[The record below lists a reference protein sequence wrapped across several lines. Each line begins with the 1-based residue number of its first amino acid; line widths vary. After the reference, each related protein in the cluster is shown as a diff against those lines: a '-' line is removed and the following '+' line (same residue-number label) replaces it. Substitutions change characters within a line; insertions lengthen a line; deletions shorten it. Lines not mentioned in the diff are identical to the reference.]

1 MSDYT
6 KIKDKYTAYFDNFV
20 YPNIIKS
27 LFCRYMLVG
36 EGVAERKIFELY
48 LLKYGATLNKN
59 DIDYCIVDGKIFF
72 PCILQTLKDIGIK
85 TITLHDLDAENQ
97 AIHQYL
103 NEQIKLLSNKVI
115 SLKPDLENYL
125 GITQEIKKQENYD
138 KYRVATI
145 MMNQYYLDDNLRLNE
160 LFDKISQM
168 IEELNSEEKQGKQSL
183 HFMLIYGIIS
193 SRSDTF
199 LLQQYS
205 HTNKLVRFYQG
216 VDGLKT
222 GYTGEAGYC
231 LTSTMKRGNMRI
243 ITVVMNE
250 PDSATRNSETVK
262 MLDYAFGM
270 YKVDTIVAQGKV
282 VEKREIPSGDKVNIE
297 ISAKSDIN
305 VLRRKMDKDRDISY
319 KTEVYDIKLPVNKGD
334 VVGKIYLYEGSKK
347 IGSGDLTVKDN
358 VKKAGLF
365 KVYIRNIGRVLSGK
379 MGQNLNSSKYYYDF
393 NGYMLYVNGKAV
405 N

>member
-1 MSDYT
+1 MEASTGDILFEKNSYEKLPPASMT
-6 KIKDKYTAYFDNFV
+6 KIMTMLLIMENIENGNLSWDDEVTASENASSMGGSQIFLEAGEVMSVKDMVKGIAIASGNDAAVAMAEKIAGTEEEFVKLMNNRAKELGLENTNF
-20 YPNIIKS
+20 
-27 LFCRYMLVG
+27 
-36 EGVAERKIFELY
+36 
-48 LLKYGATLNKN
+48 KN
-59 DIDYCIVDGKIFF
+59 VTG
-72 PCILQTLKDIGIK
+72 LE
-85 TITLHDLDAENQ
+85 AENHYSS
-97 AIHQYL
+97 AHDMAVMARELIKHEKILEFTGTYEDYL
-103 NEQIKLLSNKVI
+103 R
-115 SLKPDLENYL
+115 EN
-125 GITQEIKKQENYD
+125 TDKKFWLVN
-138 KYRVATI
+138 
-145 MMNQYYLDDNLRLNE
+145 
-160 LFDKISQM
+160 
-168 IEELNSEEKQGKQSL
+168 
-183 HFMLIYGIIS
+183 
-193 SRSDTF
+193 
-199 LLQQYS
+199 
-205 HTNKLVRFYQG
+205 TNKLVRFYQG

-358 VKKAGLF
+358 VKKAGIF

-379 MGQNLNSSKYYYDF
+379 MG
-393 NGYMLYVNGKAV
+393 
-405 N
+405 

>member
-1 MSDYT
+1 MFKKVCYLIICVIFGCGFVYAEDETSLAENAKSAIIMEASTGDILFEKNSYEKLPPASMT
-6 KIKDKYTAYFDNFV
+6 KIMTMLLIMENIENGNLSWGDEVTASENASSMGGSQIFLEAGEVMSVKDMVKGIAIASGNDAAVAMAEKIAGTEEEFVKLMNNRAKELGLENTNF
-20 YPNIIKS
+20 
-27 LFCRYMLVG
+27 
-36 EGVAERKIFELY
+36 
-48 LLKYGATLNKN
+48 KN
-59 DIDYCIVDGKIFF
+59 VTG
-72 PCILQTLKDIGIK
+72 LE
-85 TITLHDLDAENQ
+85 AENHYSS
-97 AIHQYL
+97 AHDMAVMARELIKHEKILEFTGTYEDYL
-103 NEQIKLLSNKVI
+103 R
-115 SLKPDLENYL
+115 EN
-125 GITQEIKKQENYD
+125 TDKKFWLVN
-138 KYRVATI
+138 
-145 MMNQYYLDDNLRLNE
+145 
-160 LFDKISQM
+160 
-168 IEELNSEEKQGKQSL
+168 
-183 HFMLIYGIIS
+183 
-193 SRSDTF
+193 
-199 LLQQYS
+199 
-205 HTNKLVRFYQG
+205 TNKLVRFYQG

-270 YKVDTIVAQGKV
+270 YKVDTIVAKGKV

-379 MGQNLNSSKYYYDF
+379 MG
-393 NGYMLYVNGKAV
+393 
-405 N
+405 

>member
-1 MSDYT
+1 MFKKVCYLIICVIFGCGFVYAEDETSLAENAKSAIIMEASTGDILFGKNSYEKLPPASMT
-6 KIKDKYTAYFDNFV
+6 KIMTMLLIMENIENGNLSWDDEVTASENASSMGGSQIFLEAGEVMSVKDMVKGIAIASGNDAAVAMAEKIAGTEEEFVKLMNNRAKELGLENTNF
-20 YPNIIKS
+20 
-27 LFCRYMLVG
+27 
-36 EGVAERKIFELY
+36 
-48 LLKYGATLNKN
+48 KN
-59 DIDYCIVDGKIFF
+59 VTG
-72 PCILQTLKDIGIK
+72 LE
-85 TITLHDLDAENQ
+85 AENHYSS
-97 AIHQYL
+97 AHDMAVMARELIKHEKILEFTGTYEDYL
-103 NEQIKLLSNKVI
+103 R
-115 SLKPDLENYL
+115 EN
-125 GITQEIKKQENYD
+125 TDKKFWLVN
-138 KYRVATI
+138 
-145 MMNQYYLDDNLRLNE
+145 
-160 LFDKISQM
+160 
-168 IEELNSEEKQGKQSL
+168 
-183 HFMLIYGIIS
+183 
-193 SRSDTF
+193 
-199 LLQQYS
+199 
-205 HTNKLVRFYQG
+205 TNKLVRFYQG

-270 YKVDTIVAQGKV
+270 YKVDTIVAKGKV

-319 KTEVYDIKLPVNKGD
+319 KTEVYDIKLPINKGD

-379 MGQNLNSSKYYYDF
+379 MG
-393 NGYMLYVNGKAV
+393 
-405 N
+405 

>member
-1 MSDYT
+1 MFKKVCYLIICVIFGCGFVYAEDETSLAENAKSAIIMEASTGDILFEKNSYEKLPPASMT
-6 KIKDKYTAYFDNFV
+6 KIMTMLLIMENIENGNLSWDDEVTASENASSMGGSQIFLEAGEVMSVKDMVKGIAIASGNDAAVAMAEKIAGTEEAFVKLMNNRAKELGLENTNF
-20 YPNIIKS
+20 
-27 LFCRYMLVG
+27 
-36 EGVAERKIFELY
+36 
-48 LLKYGATLNKN
+48 KN
-59 DIDYCIVDGKIFF
+59 VTG
-72 PCILQTLKDIGIK
+72 LE
-85 TITLHDLDAENQ
+85 AENHYSS
-97 AIHQYL
+97 AHDMAVMARELIKHEKILEFTGTYEDYL
-103 NEQIKLLSNKVI
+103 R
-115 SLKPDLENYL
+115 EN
-125 GITQEIKKQENYD
+125 TDKKFWLVN
-138 KYRVATI
+138 
-145 MMNQYYLDDNLRLNE
+145 
-160 LFDKISQM
+160 
-168 IEELNSEEKQGKQSL
+168 
-183 HFMLIYGIIS
+183 
-193 SRSDTF
+193 
-199 LLQQYS
+199 
-205 HTNKLVRFYQG
+205 TNKLVRFYQG

-270 YKVDTIVAQGKV
+270 YKVDTIVAKGKV

-379 MGQNLNSSKYYYDF
+379 MG
-393 NGYMLYVNGKAV
+393 
-405 N
+405 

>member
-1 MSDYT
+1 MNGLFKKVCYLIICVIFGCGFVYAEEDTSLAENAKSAIIMEASTGDILFEKNSYEKLPPASMT
-6 KIKDKYTAYFDNFV
+6 KIMTMLLIMENIEKGNLSWDDEVTASENASSMGGSQIFLEAGEVMSVKDMVKGIAIASGNDAAVAMAEKIAGTEEEFVKLMNNRAKELGLENTNF
-20 YPNIIKS
+20 
-27 LFCRYMLVG
+27 
-36 EGVAERKIFELY
+36 
-48 LLKYGATLNKN
+48 KN
-59 DIDYCIVDGKIFF
+59 VTG
-72 PCILQTLKDIGIK
+72 LE
-85 TITLHDLDAENQ
+85 AENHYSS
-97 AIHQYL
+97 AHDMAVMARELIKHEKILEFTGTYEDYL
-103 NEQIKLLSNKVI
+103 R
-115 SLKPDLENYL
+115 EN
-125 GITQEIKKQENYD
+125 TDKKFWLVN
-138 KYRVATI
+138 
-145 MMNQYYLDDNLRLNE
+145 
-160 LFDKISQM
+160 
-168 IEELNSEEKQGKQSL
+168 
-183 HFMLIYGIIS
+183 
-193 SRSDTF
+193 
-199 LLQQYS
+199 
-205 HTNKLVRFYQG
+205 TNKLVRFYQG

-270 YKVDTIVAQGKV
+270 YKVDTIVAKGKV
-282 VEKREIPSGDKVNIE
+282 VDKREIPSGDKVNIE

-334 VVGKIYLYEGSKK
+334 VVGKIYLYEGSKR

-379 MGQNLNSSKYYYDF
+379 MG
-393 NGYMLYVNGKAV
+393 
-405 N
+405 

>member
-1 MSDYT
+1 MFKKVCYLIICVIFGCGFVYAEEDTSLAENAKSAIIMEASTGDILFEKNSYEKLPPASMT
-6 KIKDKYTAYFDNFV
+6 KIMTMLLIMENIEKGNLSWDDEVTASENASSMGGSQIFLEAGEVMSVKDMVKGIAIASGNDAAVAMAEKIAGTEEEFVKLMNNRAKELGLENTNF
-20 YPNIIKS
+20 
-27 LFCRYMLVG
+27 
-36 EGVAERKIFELY
+36 
-48 LLKYGATLNKN
+48 KN
-59 DIDYCIVDGKIFF
+59 VTG
-72 PCILQTLKDIGIK
+72 LE
-85 TITLHDLDAENQ
+85 AENHYSS
-97 AIHQYL
+97 AHDMAVMARELIKHEKILEFTGTYEDYL
-103 NEQIKLLSNKVI
+103 R
-115 SLKPDLENYL
+115 EN
-125 GITQEIKKQENYD
+125 TDKKFWLVN
-138 KYRVATI
+138 
-145 MMNQYYLDDNLRLNE
+145 
-160 LFDKISQM
+160 
-168 IEELNSEEKQGKQSL
+168 
-183 HFMLIYGIIS
+183 
-193 SRSDTF
+193 
-199 LLQQYS
+199 
-205 HTNKLVRFYQG
+205 TNKLVRFYQG

-270 YKVDTIVAQGKV
+270 YKVDTIVAKGKV
-282 VEKREIPSGDKVNIE
+282 VDKREIPSGDKVNIE

-379 MGQNLNSSKYYYDF
+379 MG
-393 NGYMLYVNGKAV
+393 
-405 N
+405 

>member
-1 MSDYT
+1 MFKKVCYLIICVIFGCGFVYAEDETLLAENAKSAIIMEASTGDILFEKNSYEKLPPASMT
-6 KIKDKYTAYFDNFV
+6 KIMTMLLIMENIENGNLSWDDEVTASENASSMGGSQIFLEAGEVMSVKDMVKGIAIASGNDAAVAMAEKIAGTEEEFVKLMNNRAKELGLENTNF
-20 YPNIIKS
+20 
-27 LFCRYMLVG
+27 
-36 EGVAERKIFELY
+36 
-48 LLKYGATLNKN
+48 KN
-59 DIDYCIVDGKIFF
+59 VTG
-72 PCILQTLKDIGIK
+72 LE
-85 TITLHDLDAENQ
+85 AENHYSS
-97 AIHQYL
+97 AHDMAVMARELIKHEKILEFTGTYEDYL
-103 NEQIKLLSNKVI
+103 R
-115 SLKPDLENYL
+115 EN
-125 GITQEIKKQENYD
+125 TDKKFWLVN
-138 KYRVATI
+138 
-145 MMNQYYLDDNLRLNE
+145 
-160 LFDKISQM
+160 
-168 IEELNSEEKQGKQSL
+168 
-183 HFMLIYGIIS
+183 
-193 SRSDTF
+193 
-199 LLQQYS
+199 
-205 HTNKLVRFYQG
+205 TNKLVRFYQG

-270 YKVDTIVAQGKV
+270 YKVDTIVAKGKV

-379 MGQNLNSSKYYYDF
+379 MG
-393 NGYMLYVNGKAV
+393 
-405 N
+405 

>member
-1 MSDYT
+1 MFKKVCYLIICVIFGCGFVYAEDETSLAENAKSAIIMEASTGDILFEKNSYEKLPPASMT
-6 KIKDKYTAYFDNFV
+6 KIMTMLLIMENIENGNLSWDDEVTASENASSMGGSQIFLEAGEVMSVKDMVKGIAIASGNDAAVAMAEKIAGTEEEFVKLMNNRAKELGLENTNF
-20 YPNIIKS
+20 
-27 LFCRYMLVG
+27 
-36 EGVAERKIFELY
+36 
-48 LLKYGATLNKN
+48 KN
-59 DIDYCIVDGKIFF
+59 VTG
-72 PCILQTLKDIGIK
+72 LE
-85 TITLHDLDAENQ
+85 AENHYSS
-97 AIHQYL
+97 AHDMAVMARELIKHEKILEFTGTYEDYL
-103 NEQIKLLSNKVI
+103 R
-115 SLKPDLENYL
+115 EN
-125 GITQEIKKQENYD
+125 TDKKFWLVN
-138 KYRVATI
+138 
-145 MMNQYYLDDNLRLNE
+145 
-160 LFDKISQM
+160 
-168 IEELNSEEKQGKQSL
+168 
-183 HFMLIYGIIS
+183 
-193 SRSDTF
+193 
-199 LLQQYS
+199 
-205 HTNKLVRFYQG
+205 TNKLVRFYQG

-270 YKVDTIVAQGKV
+270 YKVDTIVAKGKV

-334 VVGKIYLYEGSKK
+334 VVGKIYLYDGSKK

-379 MGQNLNSSKYYYDF
+379 MG
-393 NGYMLYVNGKAV
+393 
-405 N
+405 

>member
-1 MSDYT
+1 MFKKVCYLIICVIFGCGFVYAEDETSLAENAKSAIIMEASTGDILFEKNSYEKLPPASMT
-6 KIKDKYTAYFDNFV
+6 KIMTMLLIMENIENGNLSWDDEVTASENASSMGGSQNFLEAGEVMSVKDMVKGIAIASGNDAAVAMAEKIAGTEEEFVKLMNNRAKELGLENTNF
-20 YPNIIKS
+20 
-27 LFCRYMLVG
+27 
-36 EGVAERKIFELY
+36 
-48 LLKYGATLNKN
+48 KN
-59 DIDYCIVDGKIFF
+59 VTG
-72 PCILQTLKDIGIK
+72 LE
-85 TITLHDLDAENQ
+85 AENHYSS
-97 AIHQYL
+97 AHDMAVMARELIKHEKILEFTGTYEDYL
-103 NEQIKLLSNKVI
+103 R
-115 SLKPDLENYL
+115 EN
-125 GITQEIKKQENYD
+125 TDKKFWLVN
-138 KYRVATI
+138 
-145 MMNQYYLDDNLRLNE
+145 
-160 LFDKISQM
+160 
-168 IEELNSEEKQGKQSL
+168 
-183 HFMLIYGIIS
+183 
-193 SRSDTF
+193 
-199 LLQQYS
+199 
-205 HTNKLVRFYQG
+205 TNKLVRFYQG

-270 YKVDTIVAQGKV
+270 YKVDTIVAKGKV

-358 VKKAGLF
+358 VKKAGIF

-379 MGQNLNSSKYYYDF
+379 MG
-393 NGYMLYVNGKAV
+393 
-405 N
+405 

>member
-1 MSDYT
+1 MFKKVCYLIICVIFGCGFVYAEDETSLAENAKSAIIMEASTGDILFEKNSYEKLPPASMT
-6 KIKDKYTAYFDNFV
+6 KIMTMLLIMENIENGNLSWDDEVTASENASSMGGSQIFLEAGEVMSVKDMVKGIAIASGNDAAVAMAEKIAGTEEEFVKLMNNRAKELGLENTNF
-20 YPNIIKS
+20 
-27 LFCRYMLVG
+27 
-36 EGVAERKIFELY
+36 
-48 LLKYGATLNKN
+48 KN
-59 DIDYCIVDGKIFF
+59 VTG
-72 PCILQTLKDIGIK
+72 LE
-85 TITLHDLDAENQ
+85 AENHYSS
-97 AIHQYL
+97 AHDMAVMARELIKHEKILEFTGTYEDYL
-103 NEQIKLLSNKVI
+103 R
-115 SLKPDLENYL
+115 EN
-125 GITQEIKKQENYD
+125 TDKKFWLVN
-138 KYRVATI
+138 
-145 MMNQYYLDDNLRLNE
+145 
-160 LFDKISQM
+160 
-168 IEELNSEEKQGKQSL
+168 
-183 HFMLIYGIIS
+183 
-193 SRSDTF
+193 
-199 LLQQYS
+199 
-205 HTNKLVRFYQG
+205 TNKLVRFYQG

-231 LTSTMKRGNMRI
+231 LKSTMKRGNMRI

-270 YKVDTIVAQGKV
+270 YKVDTIVAKGKV

-379 MGQNLNSSKYYYDF
+379 MG
-393 NGYMLYVNGKAV
+393 
-405 N
+405 

>member
-1 MSDYT
+1 MLYSYT
-6 KIKDKYTAYFDNFV
+6 I
-20 YPNIIKS
+20 
-27 LFCRYMLVG
+27 
-36 EGVAERKIFELY
+36 
-48 LLKYGATLNKN
+48 
-59 DIDYCIVDGKIFF
+59 
-72 PCILQTLKDIGIK
+72 
-85 TITLHDLDAENQ
+85 
-97 AIHQYL
+97 
-103 NEQIKLLSNKVI
+103 
-115 SLKPDLENYL
+115 
-125 GITQEIKKQENYD
+125 
-138 KYRVATI
+138 
-145 MMNQYYLDDNLRLNE
+145 
-160 LFDKISQM
+160 
-168 IEELNSEEKQGKQSL
+168 
-183 HFMLIYGIIS
+183 
-193 SRSDTF
+193 
-199 LLQQYS
+199 
-205 HTNKLVRFYQG
+205 KLVRFYQG

-270 YKVDTIVAQGKV
+270 YKVDTIVAKGKV

-358 VKKAGLF
+358 VKKAGIF

-379 MGQNLNSSKYYYDF
+379 MG
-393 NGYMLYVNGKAV
+393 
-405 N
+405 

>member
-1 MSDYT
+1 MFKKVCYLIICVIFGCGFVYAEEDTSLAENAKSAIIMEASTGDILFEKNSYEKLPPASMT
-6 KIKDKYTAYFDNFV
+6 KIMTMLLIMENIEKGNLSWDDEVTASENASSMGGSQIFLEAGEVMSVKDMVKGIAIASGNDAAVAMAEKIAGTEEEFVKLMNNRAKELGLENTNF
-20 YPNIIKS
+20 
-27 LFCRYMLVG
+27 
-36 EGVAERKIFELY
+36 
-48 LLKYGATLNKN
+48 KN
-59 DIDYCIVDGKIFF
+59 VTG
-72 PCILQTLKDIGIK
+72 LE
-85 TITLHDLDAENQ
+85 AENHYSS
-97 AIHQYL
+97 AHDMAVMARELIKHEKILEFTGTYEDYL
-103 NEQIKLLSNKVI
+103 R
-115 SLKPDLENYL
+115 EN
-125 GITQEIKKQENYD
+125 TDKKFWLVN
-138 KYRVATI
+138 
-145 MMNQYYLDDNLRLNE
+145 
-160 LFDKISQM
+160 
-168 IEELNSEEKQGKQSL
+168 
-183 HFMLIYGIIS
+183 
-193 SRSDTF
+193 
-199 LLQQYS
+199 
-205 HTNKLVRFYQG
+205 TNKLVRFYQG

-270 YKVDTIVAQGKV
+270 YKVDTIVAKGKV

-379 MGQNLNSSKYYYDF
+379 MG
-393 NGYMLYVNGKAV
+393 
-405 N
+405 

>member
-1 MSDYT
+1 MFKKVCYLIICVIFGCGFVYAEDETSLAENAKSAIIMEASTGDILFEKNSYEKLPPASMT
-6 KIKDKYTAYFDNFV
+6 KIMTMLLIMENIENGNLSWDDEVTASENASSMGGSQIFLEAGEVMSVKDMVKGIAIASGNDAAVAMAEKIAGTEEEFVKLMNNRAKELGLENTNF
-20 YPNIIKS
+20 
-27 LFCRYMLVG
+27 
-36 EGVAERKIFELY
+36 
-48 LLKYGATLNKN
+48 KN
-59 DIDYCIVDGKIFF
+59 VTG
-72 PCILQTLKDIGIK
+72 LE
-85 TITLHDLDAENQ
+85 AENHYSSAHDM
-97 AIHQYL
+97 AIMARELIKHEKILEFTGTYEDYL
-103 NEQIKLLSNKVI
+103 R
-115 SLKPDLENYL
+115 EN
-125 GITQEIKKQENYD
+125 TDKKFWLVN
-138 KYRVATI
+138 
-145 MMNQYYLDDNLRLNE
+145 
-160 LFDKISQM
+160 
-168 IEELNSEEKQGKQSL
+168 
-183 HFMLIYGIIS
+183 
-193 SRSDTF
+193 
-199 LLQQYS
+199 
-205 HTNKLVRFYQG
+205 TNKLVRFYQG

-270 YKVDTIVAQGKV
+270 YKVDTIVAKGKV

-305 VLRRKMDKDRDISY
+305 VLRRKMDKDRDISS

-365 KVYIRNIGRVLSGK
+365 KVYIRNIVRVLSGK
-379 MGQNLNSSKYYYDF
+379 MG
-393 NGYMLYVNGKAV
+393 
-405 N
+405 

>member
-1 MSDYT
+1 MFKKVCYLIICVIFGCGFVYAEDETSLAENAKSAIIMEASTGDILFEKNSYEKLPPASMT
-6 KIKDKYTAYFDNFV
+6 KIMTMLLIMENIENGNLSWDDEVTASENASSMGGSQIFLEAGEVMSVKDMVKGIAIASGNDAAVAMAEKIAGTEEEFVKLMNNRSKELGLENTNF
-20 YPNIIKS
+20 
-27 LFCRYMLVG
+27 
-36 EGVAERKIFELY
+36 
-48 LLKYGATLNKN
+48 KN
-59 DIDYCIVDGKIFF
+59 VTG
-72 PCILQTLKDIGIK
+72 LE
-85 TITLHDLDAENQ
+85 AENHYSS
-97 AIHQYL
+97 AHDMAVMARELIKHEKILEFTGTYEDYL
-103 NEQIKLLSNKVI
+103 R
-115 SLKPDLENYL
+115 EN
-125 GITQEIKKQENYD
+125 TDKKFWLVN
-138 KYRVATI
+138 
-145 MMNQYYLDDNLRLNE
+145 
-160 LFDKISQM
+160 
-168 IEELNSEEKQGKQSL
+168 
-183 HFMLIYGIIS
+183 
-193 SRSDTF
+193 
-199 LLQQYS
+199 
-205 HTNKLVRFYQG
+205 TNKLVRFYQG

-270 YKVDTIVAQGKV
+270 YKVDTIVAKGKV

-305 VLRRKMDKDRDISY
+305 VLRRKMDKYRDISY

-379 MGQNLNSSKYYYDF
+379 MG
-393 NGYMLYVNGKAV
+393 
-405 N
+405 

>member
-1 MSDYT
+1 MFKKVCYLIICVIFGCGFVYAEDETSLAENAKSAIIMEASTGDILFEKNSYEKLPPASMT
-6 KIKDKYTAYFDNFV
+6 KIMTMLLIMENIENSNLSWDDEVTASENASSMGGSQIFLEAGEVMSVKDMVKGIAIASGNDAAVAMAEKIAGTEEEFVKLMNNRAKELGLENTNF
-20 YPNIIKS
+20 
-27 LFCRYMLVG
+27 
-36 EGVAERKIFELY
+36 
-48 LLKYGATLNKN
+48 KN
-59 DIDYCIVDGKIFF
+59 VTG
-72 PCILQTLKDIGIK
+72 LE
-85 TITLHDLDAENQ
+85 AENHYSS
-97 AIHQYL
+97 AHDMAVMARELIKHEKILEFTGTYEDYL
-103 NEQIKLLSNKVI
+103 R
-115 SLKPDLENYL
+115 EN
-125 GITQEIKKQENYD
+125 TDKKFWLVN
-138 KYRVATI
+138 
-145 MMNQYYLDDNLRLNE
+145 
-160 LFDKISQM
+160 
-168 IEELNSEEKQGKQSL
+168 
-183 HFMLIYGIIS
+183 
-193 SRSDTF
+193 
-199 LLQQYS
+199 
-205 HTNKLVRFYQG
+205 TNKLVRFYQG

-270 YKVDTIVAQGKV
+270 YKVDTIVAKGKV

-379 MGQNLNSSKYYYDF
+379 MG
-393 NGYMLYVNGKAV
+393 
-405 N
+405 

>member
-1 MSDYT
+1 MHTSYLIICVIFGCGFVYAEDETSLAENAKSAIIMEASTGDILFEKNSYEKLPPASMT
-6 KIKDKYTAYFDNFV
+6 KIMTMLLIMENIENGNLSWDDEVTASENASSMGGSQIFLEAGEVMSVKDMVKGIAIASGNDAAVAMAEKIAGTEEEFVKLMNNRAKELGLENTNF
-20 YPNIIKS
+20 
-27 LFCRYMLVG
+27 
-36 EGVAERKIFELY
+36 
-48 LLKYGATLNKN
+48 KN
-59 DIDYCIVDGKIFF
+59 VTG
-72 PCILQTLKDIGIK
+72 LE
-85 TITLHDLDAENQ
+85 AENHYSS
-97 AIHQYL
+97 AHDMAVMARELIKHEKILEFTGTYEDYL
-103 NEQIKLLSNKVI
+103 R
-115 SLKPDLENYL
+115 EN
-125 GITQEIKKQENYD
+125 TDKKFWLVN
-138 KYRVATI
+138 
-145 MMNQYYLDDNLRLNE
+145 
-160 LFDKISQM
+160 
-168 IEELNSEEKQGKQSL
+168 
-183 HFMLIYGIIS
+183 
-193 SRSDTF
+193 
-199 LLQQYS
+199 
-205 HTNKLVRFYQG
+205 TNKLVRFYDG

-270 YKVDTIVAQGKV
+270 YKVDTIVAKGKV

-379 MGQNLNSSKYYYDF
+379 MG
-393 NGYMLYVNGKAV
+393 
-405 N
+405 

>member
-1 MSDYT
+1 MFKKVCYLIICVIFGCGFVYAEDETSLAENAKSAIIMEASTGDILFEKNSYEKLPPASMT
-6 KIKDKYTAYFDNFV
+6 KIMTMLLIMENIENGNLSWDDEVTASENASSMGGSQIF
-20 YPNIIKS
+20 
-27 LFCRYMLVG
+27 LEVG
-36 EGVAERKIFELY
+36 EVMSVKDMVKGIAIASGNDAAVAMAEKIAGTEEEFVKLMNNRAKELG
-48 LLKYGATLNKN
+48 LENTNFKN
-59 DIDYCIVDGKIFF
+59 VTG
-72 PCILQTLKDIGIK
+72 LE
-85 TITLHDLDAENQ
+85 AENHYSS
-97 AIHQYL
+97 AHDMAVMARELIKHEKILEFTGTYEDYL
-103 NEQIKLLSNKVI
+103 R
-115 SLKPDLENYL
+115 EN
-125 GITQEIKKQENYD
+125 TDKKFWLVN
-138 KYRVATI
+138 
-145 MMNQYYLDDNLRLNE
+145 
-160 LFDKISQM
+160 
-168 IEELNSEEKQGKQSL
+168 
-183 HFMLIYGIIS
+183 
-193 SRSDTF
+193 
-199 LLQQYS
+199 
-205 HTNKLVRFYQG
+205 TNKLVRFYQG

-270 YKVDTIVAQGKV
+270 YKVDTIVAKGKV

-334 VVGKIYLYEGSKK
+334 VVGKIYLYDGSKK

-358 VKKAGLF
+358 VKKAGIF

-379 MGQNLNSSKYYYDF
+379 MG
-393 NGYMLYVNGKAV
+393 
-405 N
+405 

>member
-1 MSDYT
+1 MFKKVCYLIICVIFGCGFVYAEDETSLAENAKSAIIMDASTGDILFEKNSYEKLPPASMT
-6 KIKDKYTAYFDNFV
+6 KIMTMLLIMENIENGNLSWDDEVTASENASSMGGSQIFLEAGEVMSVKDMVKGIAIASGNDAAVAMAEKIAGTEEEFVKLMNNRAKELGLENTNF
-20 YPNIIKS
+20 
-27 LFCRYMLVG
+27 
-36 EGVAERKIFELY
+36 
-48 LLKYGATLNKN
+48 KN
-59 DIDYCIVDGKIFF
+59 VTG
-72 PCILQTLKDIGIK
+72 LE
-85 TITLHDLDAENQ
+85 AENHYSS
-97 AIHQYL
+97 AHDMAVMARELIKHEKILEFTGTYEDYL
-103 NEQIKLLSNKVI
+103 R
-115 SLKPDLENYL
+115 EN
-125 GITQEIKKQENYD
+125 TDKKFWLVN
-138 KYRVATI
+138 
-145 MMNQYYLDDNLRLNE
+145 
-160 LFDKISQM
+160 
-168 IEELNSEEKQGKQSL
+168 
-183 HFMLIYGIIS
+183 
-193 SRSDTF
+193 
-199 LLQQYS
+199 
-205 HTNKLVRFYQG
+205 TNKLVRFYQG

-270 YKVDTIVAQGKV
+270 YKVDTIVAKGKV

-334 VVGKIYLYEGSKK
+334 VVGKIYLYDGSKK

-358 VKKAGLF
+358 VKKAGIF

-379 MGQNLNSSKYYYDF
+379 MG
-393 NGYMLYVNGKAV
+393 
-405 N
+405 

>member
-1 MSDYT
+1 MFKKVCYLIICVIFGCGFVYAEDETSLAENAKSAIIMEASTGDILFEKNSYEKLPPASMT
-6 KIKDKYTAYFDNFV
+6 KIMTMLLIMENIENGNLSWDDEVTASENASSMGGSQIFLEAGEVMSVKDMVKGIAIASGNDAAVAMAEKIAGTEEEFVKLMNNRAKELGLENTNF
-20 YPNIIKS
+20 
-27 LFCRYMLVG
+27 
-36 EGVAERKIFELY
+36 
-48 LLKYGATLNKN
+48 KN
-59 DIDYCIVDGKIFF
+59 VTG
-72 PCILQTLKDIGIK
+72 LE
-85 TITLHDLDAENQ
+85 AENHYSS
-97 AIHQYL
+97 AHDMAVMARELIKHEKILEFTGTYEDYL
-103 NEQIKLLSNKVI
+103 R
-115 SLKPDLENYL
+115 EN
-125 GITQEIKKQENYD
+125 TDKKFWLVN
-138 KYRVATI
+138 
-145 MMNQYYLDDNLRLNE
+145 
-160 LFDKISQM
+160 
-168 IEELNSEEKQGKQSL
+168 
-183 HFMLIYGIIS
+183 
-193 SRSDTF
+193 
-199 LLQQYS
+199 
-205 HTNKLVRFYQG
+205 TNKLVRFYQG

-262 MLDYAFGM
+262 MLDYTFGM
-270 YKVDTIVAQGKV
+270 YKVDTIVAKGKV

-379 MGQNLNSSKYYYDF
+379 MG
-393 NGYMLYVNGKAV
+393 
-405 N
+405 

>member
-1 MSDYT
+1 MFKKVCYLIICVIFGCGFVYAEDETSLAENAKSAIIMEASTGDILFEKNSYEKLPPASMT
-6 KIKDKYTAYFDNFV
+6 KIMTMLLIMENIENGNLSWDDEVTASENASSMGGSQIFLEAGEVMSVKDMVKGIAIASGNDAAVAMAEKIAGTEEEFVKLMNNRAKELGLENTNF
-20 YPNIIKS
+20 
-27 LFCRYMLVG
+27 
-36 EGVAERKIFELY
+36 
-48 LLKYGATLNKN
+48 KN
-59 DIDYCIVDGKIFF
+59 VTG
-72 PCILQTLKDIGIK
+72 LE
-85 TITLHDLDAENQ
+85 AENHYSS
-97 AIHQYL
+97 AHDMAVMAREL
-103 NEQIKLLSNKVI
+103 IKHEKI
-115 SLKPDLENYL
+115 LEFTGTYEDYFREN
-125 GITQEIKKQENYD
+125 TDKKFWLVN
-138 KYRVATI
+138 
-145 MMNQYYLDDNLRLNE
+145 
-160 LFDKISQM
+160 
-168 IEELNSEEKQGKQSL
+168 
-183 HFMLIYGIIS
+183 
-193 SRSDTF
+193 
-199 LLQQYS
+199 
-205 HTNKLVRFYQG
+205 TNKLVRFYQG

-270 YKVDTIVAQGKV
+270 YKVDTIVAKGKV

-358 VKKAGLF
+358 VKKAGIF

-379 MGQNLNSSKYYYDF
+379 MG
-393 NGYMLYVNGKAV
+393 
-405 N
+405 

>member
-1 MSDYT
+1 MFKKVCYLIICVIFGCGFVYAEDETSLAENAKSAIIMEASTGDILFEKNSYEKLPPASMT
-6 KIKDKYTAYFDNFV
+6 KIMTMLLIMENIENGNLSWDDEVTASENASSMGGSQIFLEAGEVMSVKDMVKGIAIASGNDAAVAMAEKIAGTEEEFVKLMNNRAKELGLENTNF
-20 YPNIIKS
+20 
-27 LFCRYMLVG
+27 
-36 EGVAERKIFELY
+36 
-48 LLKYGATLNKN
+48 KN
-59 DIDYCIVDGKIFF
+59 VTG
-72 PCILQTLKDIGIK
+72 LE
-85 TITLHDLDAENQ
+85 AENHYSS
-97 AIHQYL
+97 AHDMAVMARELIKHEKILEFTGTYEDYL
-103 NEQIKLLSNKVI
+103 R
-115 SLKPDLENYL
+115 EN
-125 GITQEIKKQENYD
+125 TDKKFWLVN
-138 KYRVATI
+138 
-145 MMNQYYLDDNLRLNE
+145 
-160 LFDKISQM
+160 
-168 IEELNSEEKQGKQSL
+168 
-183 HFMLIYGIIS
+183 
-193 SRSDTF
+193 
-199 LLQQYS
+199 
-205 HTNKLVRFYQG
+205 TNKLVRFYQG

-270 YKVDTIVAQGKV
+270 YKVDTIVAKGKV

-358 VKKAGLF
+358 VKKARLF

-379 MGQNLNSSKYYYDF
+379 MG
-393 NGYMLYVNGKAV
+393 
-405 N
+405 

>member
-1 MSDYT
+1 MFKKVCYLIICVIFGCGFVYAEDETSLAENAKSAIIMEASTGDILFEKNSYEKLPPASMT
-6 KIKDKYTAYFDNFV
+6 KIMTMLLIMENIENGNLSWDDEVTASENASSMGGSQIFLEAGEVMSVKDMVKGIAIASGNDAAVAMAEKIAGTEEEFVKLMNNRAKELGLENTNF
-20 YPNIIKS
+20 
-27 LFCRYMLVG
+27 
-36 EGVAERKIFELY
+36 
-48 LLKYGATLNKN
+48 KN
-59 DIDYCIVDGKIFF
+59 VTG
-72 PCILQTLKDIGIK
+72 LE
-85 TITLHDLDAENQ
+85 AENHYSS
-97 AIHQYL
+97 AHDMAVMARELIKHEKILEFTGTYEDYL
-103 NEQIKLLSNKVI
+103 R
-115 SLKPDLENYL
+115 EN
-125 GITQEIKKQENYD
+125 TDKKFWLVN
-138 KYRVATI
+138 
-145 MMNQYYLDDNLRLNE
+145 
-160 LFDKISQM
+160 
-168 IEELNSEEKQGKQSL
+168 
-183 HFMLIYGIIS
+183 
-193 SRSDTF
+193 
-199 LLQQYS
+199 
-205 HTNKLVRFYQG
+205 TNKLVRFYQG

-270 YKVDTIVAQGKV
+270 YKVDTIVAKGKV

-334 VVGKIYLYEGSKK
+334 VVGKIYLYDGSKK

-358 VKKAGLF
+358 VKKAGIF

-379 MGQNLNSSKYYYDF
+379 MG
-393 NGYMLYVNGKAV
+393 
-405 N
+405 

>member
-1 MSDYT
+1 MFKKVCYLIICVIFGCGFVYAEDETSLAENAKSAIIMEASTGDILFEKNSYEKLPPASMT
-6 KIKDKYTAYFDNFV
+6 KIMTMLLIMENIENGNLSWDDEVTASENASSMGGSQIFLEAGEVMSVKDMVKGIAIASGNDAAVAMAEKIAGTEEEFVKLMNNRAKELGLENTNF
-20 YPNIIKS
+20 
-27 LFCRYMLVG
+27 
-36 EGVAERKIFELY
+36 
-48 LLKYGATLNKN
+48 KN
-59 DIDYCIVDGKIFF
+59 VTG
-72 PCILQTLKDIGIK
+72 LE
-85 TITLHDLDAENQ
+85 AENHYSS
-97 AIHQYL
+97 AHDMAVMARELIKHEKILEFTGTYEDYL
-103 NEQIKLLSNKVI
+103 R
-115 SLKPDLENYL
+115 EN
-125 GITQEIKKQENYD
+125 TDKKFWLVN
-138 KYRVATI
+138 
-145 MMNQYYLDDNLRLNE
+145 
-160 LFDKISQM
+160 
-168 IEELNSEEKQGKQSL
+168 
-183 HFMLIYGIIS
+183 
-193 SRSDTF
+193 
-199 LLQQYS
+199 
-205 HTNKLVRFYQG
+205 TNKLVRFYQG

-270 YKVDTIVAQGKV
+270 YKVDTIVAKGKV
-282 VEKREIPSGDKVNIE
+282 VEKKEIPSGDKVNIE

-358 VKKAGLF
+358 VKKAGIF

-379 MGQNLNSSKYYYDF
+379 MG
-393 NGYMLYVNGKAV
+393 
-405 N
+405 

>member
-1 MSDYT
+1 MFKKVCYLIICVIFGCGFVYAEDETSLAENAKSAIIMEASTGDILFEKNSYEKLPPASMT
-6 KIKDKYTAYFDNFV
+6 KIMTMLLIMENIENGNLSWDDEVTASENASSMGGSQIFLEAGEVMSVKDMVKGIAIASGNDAAVAMAEKIAGTEKEFVKLMNNRAKELGLENTNF
-20 YPNIIKS
+20 
-27 LFCRYMLVG
+27 
-36 EGVAERKIFELY
+36 
-48 LLKYGATLNKN
+48 KN
-59 DIDYCIVDGKIFF
+59 VTG
-72 PCILQTLKDIGIK
+72 LE
-85 TITLHDLDAENQ
+85 AENHYSS
-97 AIHQYL
+97 AHDMAVMARELIKHEKILEFTGTYEDYL
-103 NEQIKLLSNKVI
+103 R
-115 SLKPDLENYL
+115 EN
-125 GITQEIKKQENYD
+125 TDKKFWLVN
-138 KYRVATI
+138 
-145 MMNQYYLDDNLRLNE
+145 
-160 LFDKISQM
+160 
-168 IEELNSEEKQGKQSL
+168 
-183 HFMLIYGIIS
+183 
-193 SRSDTF
+193 
-199 LLQQYS
+199 
-205 HTNKLVRFYQG
+205 TNKLVRFYQG

-270 YKVDTIVAQGKV
+270 YKVDTIVAKGKV

-334 VVGKIYLYEGSKK
+334 VVGKIYLYDGSKK

-358 VKKAGLF
+358 VKKAGIF

-379 MGQNLNSSKYYYDF
+379 MG
-393 NGYMLYVNGKAV
+393 
-405 N
+405 

>member
-1 MSDYT
+1 MFKKVCYLIICVIFGCGFVYAEDETSLAENAKSAIIMEASTGDILFEKNSYEKLPPASMT
-6 KIKDKYTAYFDNFV
+6 KIMTMLLIMENIENGNLSWDDEVTASENASSMGGSQIFLEAGEVMSVKDMVKGIAIASGNDAAVAMAEKIAGTEEEFVKLMNNRAKELGLENTNF
-20 YPNIIKS
+20 
-27 LFCRYMLVG
+27 
-36 EGVAERKIFELY
+36 
-48 LLKYGATLNKN
+48 KN
-59 DIDYCIVDGKIFF
+59 VTG
-72 PCILQTLKDIGIK
+72 LE
-85 TITLHDLDAENQ
+85 AENHYSS
-97 AIHQYL
+97 AHDMAVMARELIKHEKILEFTGTYEDYL
-103 NEQIKLLSNKVI
+103 R
-115 SLKPDLENYL
+115 EN
-125 GITQEIKKQENYD
+125 TDKKFWLVN
-138 KYRVATI
+138 
-145 MMNQYYLDDNLRLNE
+145 
-160 LFDKISQM
+160 
-168 IEELNSEEKQGKQSL
+168 
-183 HFMLIYGIIS
+183 
-193 SRSDTF
+193 
-199 LLQQYS
+199 
-205 HTNKLVRFYQG
+205 TNKLVRFYQG

-222 GYTGEAGYC
+222 GYTGEAVYC

-270 YKVDTIVAQGKV
+270 YKVDTIVAKGKV

-379 MGQNLNSSKYYYDF
+379 MG
-393 NGYMLYVNGKAV
+393 
-405 N
+405 

>member
-1 MSDYT
+1 MFKKVCYLIICVIFGCGFVYAEDETSLAENAKSAIIMEASTGDILFEKNSYEKLPPASMT
-6 KIKDKYTAYFDNFV
+6 KIMTMLLIMENIENGNLSWDDEVTASENASSMGGSQIFLEAGEVMSVKDMVKGIAIASGNDAAVAMAEKIAGTEEEFVKLMNNRAKELGLENTNF
-20 YPNIIKS
+20 
-27 LFCRYMLVG
+27 
-36 EGVAERKIFELY
+36 
-48 LLKYGATLNKN
+48 KN
-59 DIDYCIVDGKIFF
+59 VTG
-72 PCILQTLKDIGIK
+72 LE
-85 TITLHDLDAENQ
+85 AENHYSS
-97 AIHQYL
+97 AHDMAVMARELIKHEKILEFTGTYEDYL
-103 NEQIKLLSNKVI
+103 R
-115 SLKPDLENYL
+115 EN
-125 GITQEIKKQENYD
+125 TDKKFWLVN
-138 KYRVATI
+138 
-145 MMNQYYLDDNLRLNE
+145 
-160 LFDKISQM
+160 
-168 IEELNSEEKQGKQSL
+168 
-183 HFMLIYGIIS
+183 
-193 SRSDTF
+193 
-199 LLQQYS
+199 
-205 HTNKLVRFYQG
+205 TNKLVRFYQG

-270 YKVDTIVAQGKV
+270 YKVDTIVAKGKV
-282 VEKREIPSGDKVNIE
+282 VEKRKIPSGDKVNIE

-358 VKKAGLF
+358 VKKAGIF

-379 MGQNLNSSKYYYDF
+379 MG
-393 NGYMLYVNGKAV
+393 
-405 N
+405 

>member
-1 MSDYT
+1 MFKKVCYLIICVIFGCGFVYAEDETSLAENAKSAIIMEASTGDILFEKNSYEKLPPASMT
-6 KIKDKYTAYFDNFV
+6 KIMTMLLIKENIENGNISWDDEVTASENASSMGGSQIFLEAGEVMSVKDMVKGIAIASGNDAAVAMAEKIAGTEEEFVKLMNNRAKELGLENTNF
-20 YPNIIKS
+20 
-27 LFCRYMLVG
+27 
-36 EGVAERKIFELY
+36 
-48 LLKYGATLNKN
+48 KN
-59 DIDYCIVDGKIFF
+59 VTG
-72 PCILQTLKDIGIK
+72 LE
-85 TITLHDLDAENQ
+85 AENHYSS
-97 AIHQYL
+97 AHDMAVMARELIKHEKILEFTGTYEDYL
-103 NEQIKLLSNKVI
+103 R
-115 SLKPDLENYL
+115 EN
-125 GITQEIKKQENYD
+125 TDKKFWLVN
-138 KYRVATI
+138 
-145 MMNQYYLDDNLRLNE
+145 
-160 LFDKISQM
+160 
-168 IEELNSEEKQGKQSL
+168 
-183 HFMLIYGIIS
+183 
-193 SRSDTF
+193 
-199 LLQQYS
+199 
-205 HTNKLVRFYQG
+205 TNKLVRFYQG

-270 YKVDTIVAQGKV
+270 YKVDTIVAKGKV

-379 MGQNLNSSKYYYDF
+379 MG
-393 NGYMLYVNGKAV
+393 
-405 N
+405 

>member
-1 MSDYT
+1 MFKKVCYLIICVIFGCGFVYAEEDTSLAENAKSAIIMEASTGDILFEKNSYEKLPPASMT
-6 KIKDKYTAYFDNFV
+6 KIMTMLLIMENIEKGNLSWDDEVTASENASSMGGSQIFLEAGEVMSVKDMVKGIAIASGNDAAVAMAEKIAGTEEEFVKLMNNRAKELGLENTNF
-20 YPNIIKS
+20 
-27 LFCRYMLVG
+27 
-36 EGVAERKIFELY
+36 
-48 LLKYGATLNKN
+48 KN
-59 DIDYCIVDGKIFF
+59 VTG
-72 PCILQTLKDIGIK
+72 LE
-85 TITLHDLDAENQ
+85 AENHYSS
-97 AIHQYL
+97 AHDMAVMARELIKHEKILEFTGTYEDYL
-103 NEQIKLLSNKVI
+103 R
-115 SLKPDLENYL
+115 EN
-125 GITQEIKKQENYD
+125 TDKKFWLVN
-138 KYRVATI
+138 
-145 MMNQYYLDDNLRLNE
+145 
-160 LFDKISQM
+160 
-168 IEELNSEEKQGKQSL
+168 
-183 HFMLIYGIIS
+183 
-193 SRSDTF
+193 
-199 LLQQYS
+199 
-205 HTNKLVRFYQG
+205 TNKLVRFYQG

-270 YKVDTIVAQGKV
+270 YKVDTIVAKGKV
-282 VEKREIPSGDKVNIE
+282 VDKREIPSGDKVNIE

-334 VVGKIYLYEGSKK
+334 VVGKIYLYEGSKR

-379 MGQNLNSSKYYYDF
+379 MG
-393 NGYMLYVNGKAV
+393 
-405 N
+405 

>member
-1 MSDYT
+1 MFKKVCYLIICVIFGCGFVYAEDETSLAENAKSAIIMEASTGDILFEKNSYEKLPPASMT
-6 KIKDKYTAYFDNFV
+6 KIMTMLLIMENIENGNLSWDDEVTASENASSMGGSQIFLEAGEVMSVKDMVKGIAIASGNDAAVAMAEKIAGTEEEFVKLMNNRAKELGLENTNF
-20 YPNIIKS
+20 
-27 LFCRYMLVG
+27 
-36 EGVAERKIFELY
+36 
-48 LLKYGATLNKN
+48 KN
-59 DIDYCIVDGKIFF
+59 VTG
-72 PCILQTLKDIGIK
+72 LE
-85 TITLHDLDAENQ
+85 AENHYSS
-97 AIHQYL
+97 AHDMAVMARELIKHEKILEFTGTYEDYL
-103 NEQIKLLSNKVI
+103 R
-115 SLKPDLENYL
+115 EN
-125 GITQEIKKQENYD
+125 TDKKFWLVN
-138 KYRVATI
+138 
-145 MMNQYYLDDNLRLNE
+145 
-160 LFDKISQM
+160 
-168 IEELNSEEKQGKQSL
+168 
-183 HFMLIYGIIS
+183 
-193 SRSDTF
+193 
-199 LLQQYS
+199 
-205 HTNKLVRFYQG
+205 TNKLVRFYQG

-270 YKVDTIVAQGKV
+270 YKVDTIVAKGKV

-379 MGQNLNSSKYYYDF
+379 MG
-393 NGYMLYVNGKAV
+393 
-405 N
+405 

>member
-1 MSDYT
+1 MFKKVCYLIICVIFGCGFVYAEDETSLAENAKSAIIMEASTGDILFEKNSYEKLPPASMT
-6 KIKDKYTAYFDNFV
+6 KIMTMLLIMENIENSNLSWDDEVTASENASSMGGSQIFLEAGEVMSVKDMVKGIAIASGNDAAVAMAEKIAGTEEEFVKLMNNRAKELGLENTNF
-20 YPNIIKS
+20 
-27 LFCRYMLVG
+27 
-36 EGVAERKIFELY
+36 
-48 LLKYGATLNKN
+48 KN
-59 DIDYCIVDGKIFF
+59 VTG
-72 PCILQTLKDIGIK
+72 LE
-85 TITLHDLDAENQ
+85 AENHYSS
-97 AIHQYL
+97 AHDMAVMARELIKHEKILEFTGTYEDYL
-103 NEQIKLLSNKVI
+103 R
-115 SLKPDLENYL
+115 EN
-125 GITQEIKKQENYD
+125 TDKKFWLVN
-138 KYRVATI
+138 
-145 MMNQYYLDDNLRLNE
+145 
-160 LFDKISQM
+160 
-168 IEELNSEEKQGKQSL
+168 
-183 HFMLIYGIIS
+183 
-193 SRSDTF
+193 
-199 LLQQYS
+199 
-205 HTNKLVRFYQG
+205 TNKLVRFYQG

-270 YKVDTIVAQGKV
+270 YKVDTIVAKGKV

-358 VKKAGLF
+358 VKKAGIF

-379 MGQNLNSSKYYYDF
+379 MG
-393 NGYMLYVNGKAV
+393 
-405 N
+405 

>member
-1 MSDYT
+1 MFKKVCYLIICVIFGCGFVYAEDETSLAENAKSAIIMEASTGDILFEKNSYEKLPPASMT
-6 KIKDKYTAYFDNFV
+6 KIMTMLLIMENIENSNLSWDDEVTASENASSMGGSQIFLEAGEVMSVKDMVKGIAIASGNDAAVAMAEKIAGTEEEFVKLMNNRAKELGLENTNF
-20 YPNIIKS
+20 
-27 LFCRYMLVG
+27 
-36 EGVAERKIFELY
+36 
-48 LLKYGATLNKN
+48 KN
-59 DIDYCIVDGKIFF
+59 VTG
-72 PCILQTLKDIGIK
+72 LE
-85 TITLHDLDAENQ
+85 AENHYSS
-97 AIHQYL
+97 AHDMAVMARELIKHEKILEFTGTYEDYL
-103 NEQIKLLSNKVI
+103 R
-115 SLKPDLENYL
+115 EN
-125 GITQEIKKQENYD
+125 TDKKFWLVN
-138 KYRVATI
+138 
-145 MMNQYYLDDNLRLNE
+145 
-160 LFDKISQM
+160 
-168 IEELNSEEKQGKQSL
+168 
-183 HFMLIYGIIS
+183 
-193 SRSDTF
+193 
-199 LLQQYS
+199 
-205 HTNKLVRFYQG
+205 TNKLVRFYQG

-270 YKVDTIVAQGKV
+270 YKVDTIVAKGKV

-334 VVGKIYLYEGSKK
+334 VVGKIYLYDGSKK

-379 MGQNLNSSKYYYDF
+379 MG
-393 NGYMLYVNGKAV
+393 
-405 N
+405 